1 MTKYGIFIIESLRSE
16 DFFDG
21 ENLSDVLEL
30 SEIPRVYHW
39 VDSVEDLKLKL
50 EEFEVS
56 QYRYLH
62 LSCHADLDGIEINGE
77 DISYDTLSSL
87 LGKKIEGKRLFLSAC
102 KAGNIDFA
110 ARTISKNHAISMIGT
125 PIDLTFKK
133 SVLFWPVFYHVLHEI
148 DEKKMSRE
156 NIIST
161 LQKCVDLLGV
171 PINYYSSISN
181 SSQKMRRLRLR
192 KNHKT
197 DTRVIEIIHKQ
208 IKIDAR
214 RKQK

>member
-21 ENLSDVLEL
+21 DNLSDVLAL
-30 SEIPRVYHW
+30 SEIETEYHW
-39 VDSVEDLKLKL
+39 IDSSEDLKLKL
-50 EEFEVS
+50 EEFEAS

-62 LSCHADLDGIEINGE
+62 LSCHADLKGIEINGE
-77 DISYDTLSSL
+77 DISYDSFSGMIGQKLN
-87 LGKKIEGKRLFLSAC
+87 GKRLFLAAC

-110 ARTISKNHAISMIGT
+110 ARAIYKNHAMSVIGT
-125 PIDLTFKK
+125 PIDLYFKK

-148 DEKKMSRE
+148 DEKKMNRE
-156 NIIST
+156 SIKTT

-171 PINYYSSISN
+171 PINYYSWIKNDSH
-181 SSQKMRRLRLR
+181 KMRRLRFR
-192 KNHKT
+192 KNRST
-197 DTRVIEIIHKQ
+197 QNDLIDIIYKP

-214 RKQK
+214 KKSK